1 MATIKVA
8 QLWSLTWLKFT
19 EVDRELVDVLSIFLS
34 EYPNKLS
41 NYVLLVIISYK
52 TINSEH
58 NLFET

>member
-8 QLWSLTWLKFT
+8 QLWSLTWLTFT